1 MNAPVSQDATL
12 DFSPPASGGKGIN
25 PAQAERYEG
34 KSACVIGA
42 GFGGM
47 ALAIRLQSA
56 GIATTVV
63 EGRDKP
69 GGRAY
74 FWERDGFTFDAG
86 PTVITDPPCLK
97 ELWALTGHDI
107 AEDVELMKVMPF
119 YRLNWPDGTNFDYS
133 NDEQQ
138 LYAEIAKL
146 NPDDVI
152 GYQSFLEYSAG
163 VYEEGYVKLGHKPF
177 LDFKSMLKAAPA
189 LIKKQAWRSVYG
201 MVSKYIKNEKLREAF
216 SFHTLLVGGSP
227 MKTSS
232 IYALIHK
239 LEKDGG
245 VWWARGGTNRLIAG
259 MVRHFERLG
268 GTMRVGDPVVR
279 VHTMGTRA
287 TEVETKGGWKER
299 FDAVASNADIMHSYK
314 QLLGQS
320 ERGKKYAKSLARKS
334 FSPSLFVVHFGL
346 EGTWPGIPHHM
357 ILFGPRYKG
366 LVEDIYDNGVL
377 PQDFSIYLH
386 HPTVTDPSMAPAG
399 KSTFYAL
406 VPVAHMG
413 KMPIDWDV
421 EGPKLETAILDEIGR
436 RLIPDI
442 HDRIVNKFHY
452 APKDFQHDLNAHMG
466 SAFSLEPV
474 LWQSAYLRGHN
485 RDDVIENFYLVGA
498 GTHPGAGIPGVVGSA
513 KATAGIVLEDLA
525 AKATA

>member
-1 MNAPVSQDATL
+1 MNAETNTSPTATGE
-12 DFSPPASGGKGIN
+12 PTVAGVPATGKT
-25 PAQAERYEG
+25 
-34 KSACVIGA
+34 ACVVGS
-42 GFGGM
+42 GFGGL

-56 GIATTVV
+56 GIQTTVI

-74 FWERDGFTFDAG
+74 YWEKNGFTFDAG
-86 PTVITDPPCLK
+86 PTVITDPDCLR
-97 ELWALTGHDI
+97 ELWALTGHDM
-107 AEDVELMKVMPF
+107 AQDVEIMPVMPF

-138 LYAEIAKL
+138 LFAEIAQL
-146 NPDDVI
+146 NPSDVA
-152 GYQSFLEYSAG
+152 GYQRFLDYSAA

-189 LIKKQAWRSVYG
+189 LAKQQAWRSVYS
-201 MVSKYIKNEKLREAF
+201 MVSSYVENEKLREAL
-216 SFHTLLVGGSP
+216 SFHTLLVGGNP

-245 VWWARGGTNRLIAG
+245 VWWAKGGTNRLVAG
-259 MVRHFERLG
+259 MIRHFERIG
-268 GTMRVGDPVVR
+268 GTMRVGDPVVQ
-279 VHTMGTRA
+279 VHTLGTKA
-287 TEVETKGGWKER
+287 TEVETASGWRER
-299 FDAVASNADIMHSYK
+299 FDSVASNADIVHSYRN
-314 QLLGQS
+314 LLS
-320 ERGKKYAKSLARKS
+320 DSKRGKSYAGKLARKK
-334 FSPSLFVVHFGL
+334 FSPSLFVVHFGI

-366 LVEDIYDNGVL
+366 LLEDIYDHGVL
-377 PQDFSIYLH
+377 PEDFSIYLH
-386 HPTVTDPSMAPAG
+386 HPSVSDPSMAPEG
-399 KSTFYAL
+399 MSTFYAL

-413 KMPIDWDV
+413 KLAVDWEEMGPI
-421 EGPKLETAILDEIGR
+421 LEKRILGEIER

-442 HDRIVNKFHY
+442 HSRIKTKFHY
-452 APKDFQHDLNAHMG
+452 APKDFASDLNAHMG

-474 LWQSAYLRGHN
+474 LTQSAFFRGHN
-485 RDDVIENFYLVGA
+485 RDDVIDNFYLVGA

-513 KATAGIVLEDLA
+513 KATAGLMVEDLVE
-525 AKATA
+525 

>member
-1 MNAPVSQDATL
+1 MNADAKL
-12 DFSPPASGGKGIN
+12 DLATPPTTSKGIN
-25 PAQAERYEG
+25 PLNAETYAGRT
-34 KSACVIGA
+34 ACVIGA

-47 ALAIRLQSA
+47 ALAMRLQSA
-56 GIATTVV
+56 GIATTVI
-63 EGRDKP
+63 EARDKP

-74 FWERDGFTFDAG
+74 FWEKEGFTFDAG
-86 PTVITDPPCLK
+86 PTVITDPPCLE
-97 ELWALTGHDI
+97 ELWQLTGHHI

-133 NDEQQ
+133 NDEAA
-138 LYAEIAKL
+138 LNAEIAKL
-146 NPDDVI
+146 EPEDVA
-152 GYQSFLEYSAG
+152 GYQQFLEYSAG
-163 VYEEGYVKLGHKPF
+163 VFEEGYVKLGHKPF

-189 LIKKQAWRSVYG
+189 LVRKQAWRSVYS
-201 MVSKYIKNEKLREAF
+201 MVSSYIKNEKIREAL

-259 MVRHFERLG
+259 MIRHFERLG
-268 GTMRVGDPVVR
+268 GTMIVGDAVKQ
-279 VHTMGTRA
+279 VHTLGKRA
-287 TEVETKGGWKER
+287 TEVETESGFKQR

-314 QLLGQS
+314 DLLS
-320 ERGKKYAKSLARKS
+320 ESARGKKYAKSLSRKS

-346 EGTWPGIPHHM
+346 EGAWPGIPHHM

-366 LVEDIYDNGVL
+366 LVDDIYKHGVL
-377 PQDFSIYLH
+377 PEDFSIYLH
-386 HPTVTDPSMAPAG
+386 HPTVTDPSMAPKG

-413 KMPIDWDV
+413 KMPVNWDEV
-421 EGPKLETAILDEIGR
+421 GPQLEKAILDEVGR

-442 HDRIVNKFHY
+442 HDRIVTKFSY
-452 APKDFQHDLNAHMG
+452 APKDFAQDLNAHMG

-485 RDDVIENFYLVGA
+485 RDDQIENFYLVGA

-513 KATAGIVLEDLA
+513 KATAGLVLEDLA
-525 AKATA
+525 AMKDA